1 MKKFTLFVFAVFS
14 AMLLS
19 LNVNS
24 QTILA
29 VDRDGSAWA
38 PESFTDCWPMYQQSL
53 DDNGFT
59 YTYFEVIDGEE
70 DGPDLAT
77 MQEYEIVIVWCGEIW
92 AGGNTLTDNDEANLA
107 AFMDGG
113 GKVFLSAQDWLWDKY
128 PSAGSFAVGA
138 FPFDYFGIWSV
149 EQDNWEVKAPAL
161 ASAEG
166 ATGTVVEGIEFLVED
181 IFTVE
186 EKEGLY
192 IDEITNWFGVPF
204 FNITDP
210 TPGGVCAVQFESGDF
225 RSVFTALS
233 FAGITEPEKR
243 TLLMANIVAFLWG
256 SVGEN
261 EISSSNPQVNI
272 YPNPAINY
280 VSINS
285 EINIINVEIY
295 NIVGQKVFNQ
305 NDPGNNFTINTNE
318 FESGIFFVR
327 ITTPKGYQT
336 QKLII
341 KKINKKAK
349 GLRP

>member
-38 PESFTDCWPMYQQSL
+38 SDFTDCWPMFQQAL

-59 YTYFEVIDGEE
+59 YTYYEVLDGE

-92 AGGNTLTDNDEANLA
+92 DGGNTLTDNDEANLA
-107 AFMDGG
+107 AYMDGG

-128 PSAGSFAVGA
+128 ESAGSFAVGE
-138 FPFDYFGIWSV
+138 FPFDYFGILSV
-149 EQDNWEVKAPAL
+149 VQDNWVVEAPAL

-181 IFTVE
+181 IFTVG
-186 EKEGLY
+186 KEGLY
-192 IDEITNWFGVPF
+192 IDEITNWLGLPF
-204 FNITDP
+204 FNLTDP

-243 TLLMANIVAFLWG
+243 TLLMANIVAFLGFSW
-256 SVGEN
+256 
-261 EISSSNPQVNI
+261 
-272 YPNPAINY
+272 
-280 VSINS
+280 
-285 EINIINVEIY
+285 
-295 NIVGQKVFNQ
+295 
-305 NDPGNNFTINTNE
+305 
-318 FESGIFFVR
+318 
-327 ITTPKGYQT
+327 
-336 QKLII
+336 
-341 KKINKKAK
+341 
-349 GLRP
+349 